1 MAGYG
6 CWIREETKAQRV
18 WWQWLVILYYLASF
32 FLFFNS
38 PTSTW
43 PHFSLLWR
51 AGGAVVFHLYHTKL
65 YGFRNRMD
73 TLNYRHGF
81 NFCGFWQKTKIWEG
95 DRGIESY
102 KVIFYSSWGIESKRP
117 GGITLY
123 GGHGAG
129 GTEWEKSGT
138 APYGW
143 CYGGWQEH
151 CHQRYSQRVWIY
163 QILPRKH

>member
-1 MAGYG
+1 MYFLGAL
-6 CWIREETKAQRV
+6 I
-18 WWQWLVILYYLASF
+18 

-51 AGGAVVFHLYHTKL
+51 ARGAVVFHLYHTKL
-65 YGFRNRMD
+65 YGFRNRMVFH
-73 TLNYRHGF
+73 LYYRHGF

-95 DRGIESY
+95 DQELEGY
-102 KVIFYSSWGIESKRP
+102 KGIFYYSWGIESNRP

-129 GTEWEKSGT
+129 GTEWEKPG
-138 APYGW
+138 AAAYGW
-143 CYGGWQEH
+143 WYGGWQEH
-151 CHQRYSQRVWIY
+151 CHQRYSQRVCIY